1 VRAPV
6 YRSLEAR
13 NTVLGLAFPTEFT
26 VVLCAW
32 WAGMISAGAFLGSG
46 IAVAAYVL
54 IRVANYG
61 RAEGFVQHFLQYQV
75 RRLVS
80 RGRLSAAA
88 RVGTARAPK
97 FPHGDHGYV
106 GEDLAARLFELV
118 RSRTGGAR

>member
-6 YRSLEAR
+6 YRSLEAK

-32 WAGMISAGAFLGSG
+32 WAGMISAGAFIGSA

-61 RAEGFVQHFLQYQV
+61 RAEGFVQHFLQFKV
-75 RRLVS
+75 RKLVS
-80 RGRLSAAA
+80 GGRLSAAA
-88 RVGTARAPK
+88 RVGAGRAPK
-97 FPHGDHGYV
+97 FPHGEYGYE
-106 GEDLAARLFELV
+106 GQDLAARLFEIV
-118 RSRTGGAR
+118 RSRTGGRR